1 MDENSIKKGLLK
13 LETKAQLRERCF
25 KKVKLK
31 ISELGLKPE
40 TEALLEDARF
50 DTVEQLLW
58 ILAENPKIGF
68 LAIEGM
74 SEDTVNELES
84 ALRAAKVKIRIT
96 APESLICEIV
106 AENARTDA
114 LYYFLH
120 ESMSEAE
127 QSRMDQF
134 VLKAIADNTVR
145 QAVRMYYGVKVGSRP
160 KSYAEIG
167 KIFKEVCGFLPKG
180 SVADGIEILRRK
192 DYAAAYTKRIQQE
205 LR

>member
-1 MDENSIKKGLLK
+1 MDDNSTKNGLLK
-13 LETKAQLRERCF
+13 LETKAQFRERCF

-58 ILAENPKIGF
+58 VLAENPEIGF

-74 SEDTVNELES
+74 SKGTVNELEA
-84 ALRAAKVKIRIT
+84 ALRAAKVKIQIT
-96 APESLICEIV
+96 APESLVCEIV

-120 ESMSEAE
+120 KSMSETE
-127 QSRMDQF
+127 QGLMDRF
-134 VLKAIADNTVR
+134 ISKAIADNTIR
-145 QAVRMYYGVKVGSRP
+145 QAVRMYYGIKIGSRP

-167 KIFKEVCGFLPKG
+167 KIFKEVCGFSPKG
-180 SVADGIEILRRK
+180 FIADGIDILRRK